1 MAFGESK
8 ELIVHLIKYTAI
20 SGLSL
25 SIDLAVF
32 QTFTDA
38 HLVSIPQASTISYI
52 CGLLFAY
59 VFFIYSI
66 FSDSRYSQRKL
77 LQIGLFGLSGLIG
90 SISTFIISAT
100 TSNLLDA
107 SKWQS
112 KLSAV
117 LCSFILGYLFR
128 MKIVFPNED

>member
-1 MAFGESK
+1 MIA
-8 ELIVHLIKYTAI
+8 HLLKYTAI

-32 QTFTDA
+32 QTLSDA

-52 CGLLFAY
+52 CGLIFAY
-59 VFFIYSI
+59 VVFICSIYSN
-66 FSDSRYSQRKL
+66 SRYSRRKL

-90 SISTFIISAT
+90 SISTFIVSAT
-100 TSNLLDA
+100 TSNLLDT

-112 KLSAV
+112 KFSAV
-117 LCSFILGYLFR
+117 LCSFILVYWFR
-128 MKIVFPNED
+128 MKIVFPNGE